1 MSNHPGDPA
10 STSADRCAESSTVLR
25 VDYPSAEGFISDF
38 RANIS
43 HGDTVIRSGR
53 QLDVGQTLRLL
64 ISFPGLLNAL
74 QLDGRVNWARD
85 ERAGELA
92 YGIELFCEG
101 GDWPRLSELV
111 ERISAGDRALMASG
125 MLRVLVVEDN
135 RHLADLIRRG
145 LESHLQRSGRDTA
158 FAIHHAENGLL
169 ALGMA
174 EQEQFDLLIVDI
186 LMPVMD
192 GEELIRRLRAN
203 SSYEHV
209 PVIALSASEEVEA
222 KVLAAGADLFLRKPI
237 RLAELLRAMD
247 RLDLNA

>member
-1 MSNHPGDPA
+1 MSNHPREP
-10 STSADRCAESSTVLR
+10 ADRCGESSALLR
-25 VDYPSAEGFISDF
+25 VDYPSAEGFIADF

-53 QLDVGQTLRLL
+53 QLEVGQTLRLL
-64 ISFPGLLNAL
+64 ISFPGLLTAL

-111 ERISAGDRALMASG
+111 ERIGAGDGALMASG

-145 LESHLQRSGRDTA
+145 LESHLQRSGQGMA

-203 SSYEHV
+203 ANYERV
-209 PVIALSASEEVEA
+209 PVIALSASEEVES

-247 RLDLNA
+247 RLALSIPA